1 MKEILNEQLIKLD
14 LAAKDKKSVF
24 QELTDVLVSAGKVS
38 DKELFMRDLWERE
51 ETGNTGFEDGIA
63 IPHAKS
69 AAVTSPAIA
78 VGVSKSGVEYGA
90 EDGQLSEIFFMIA
103 SPEHASDFHIKVLT
117 HLSSKIIE
125 PAFLEKLKHAK
136 DNQEALALISE
147 EKAQVQ
153 PNAGSKK
160 QEASKGFII
169 GVTGCPTGVAH
180 TYLAAESIE
189 KAAAEMGYEHKVETN
204 GSIGVRN
211 SPSQSDIE
219 RADAIV
225 VACDKQVDLNRFAG
239 KKVII
244 TGVKKA
250 IKEADKLIEQAL
262 QAPVYKGDKSASSQP
277 VGVVG
282 RGSSG
287 NDIYKY
293 LMNGVSH
300 MIPFVVVGGILI
312 ALSLAIGGEPTPGGL
327 AIPEG
332 SLWNKILDVG
342 VVGFTLMIPILAGYI
357 AYAIA
362 DRPGLAPGLIG
373 GWIANNG
380 SFYDASAGTG
390 FIGAIIAGLLVGY
403 FVKWIVSFNY
413 SKMIQPLVP
422 IMIAPIAGS
431 LFIAAVF
438 IFIIGAPIAG
448 IMETMNNVL
457 ANLSTG
463 NVIVIGIVIGL
474 MQGFDMGG
482 PFGKVAFLF
491 SVGLIAEGQT
501 QFMGAQAAAIPVAP
515 LGMALAAFI
524 GSKMNLFENEE
535 VENAKAATA
544 MGMVGISEGAIPF
557 AARDPFAV
565 IPANMIGS
573 AVACV
578 LGFSFGLTCN
588 VAHGGPIVVLLG
600 AFNKPLLALI
610 AMAIGVV
617 TTAAVAIMLKK
628 MRLNRIKK
636 QQMAQLA
643 TRIS

>member
-1 MKEILNEQLIKLD
+1 MMKEILNEQLIKLE
-14 LAAKDKKSVF
+14 LTATDKKSVF
-24 QELTDVLVSAGKVS
+24 QELADVLASAGKVS
-38 DKELFMRDLWERE
+38 DKDLFVRDLWERE

-69 AAVTSPAIA
+69 GAVMSPAIA
-78 VGVSKSGVEYGA
+78 VGISKTGIDYGA
-90 EDGQLSEIFFMIA
+90 EDGQPSEIFFMIA
-103 SPEHASDFHIKVLT
+103 SSEQASDFHIEVLAN
-117 HLSSKIIE
+117 LSSKIIE
-125 PAFLEKLKHAK
+125 PSFLENLKAAK
-136 DNQEALALISE
+136 TSEEALALIT
-147 EKAQVQ
+147 AT
-153 PNAGSKK
+153 N
-160 QEASKGFII
+160 QEDKPKHETNKGFII

-180 TYLAAESIE
+180 TYLAAESLE
-189 KAAAEMGYEHKVETN
+189 KAANELGYEHCVETN

-211 SPSQSDIE
+211 SPTQADIE

-239 KKVII
+239 KKVIV

-262 QAPVYKGDKSASSQP
+262 EAPIYQGDGKASTQSESVAGP
-277 VGVVG
+277 G
-282 RGSSG
+282 GSG
-287 NDIYKY
+287 KDLYKY

-332 SLWNKILDVG
+332 SLWNKILEVG
-342 VVGFTLMIPILAGYI
+342 VVGFTLMIPVLAGYI

-380 SFYDASAGTG
+380 SFYDAGAGTG

-438 IFIIGAPIAG
+438 IFIIGAPIAS

-463 NVIVIGIVIGL
+463 NVILIGIVIGL

-524 GSKMNLFENEE
+524 GSKMNLFEGEE

-600 AFNKPLLALI
+600 AFNKSLLALI
-610 AMAIGVV
+610 AMAIGVA
-617 TTAAVAIMLKK
+617 TTAFVAIMLKK
-628 MRLNRIKK
+628 MRLDRTKK
-636 QQMAQLA
+636 DQQTQLA
-643 TRIS
+643 TN

>member
-1 MKEILNEQLIKLD
+1 MMKEILNAQLIKLD
-14 LAAKDKKSVF
+14 LAATDKDAVF
-24 QELTDVLVSAGKVS
+24 NELADVLVNAGKVS
-38 DKELFMRDLWERE
+38 DKQQFVKDVWARE

-63 IPHAKS
+63 LPHAKS
-69 AAVTSPAIA
+69 ASVVSPAIA
-78 VGVSKSGVEYGA
+78 VGISKQGIEYGA
-90 EDGQLSEIFFMIA
+90 EDGQPSNIFFMIA
-103 SPEHASDFHIKVLT
+103 SPEKASNFHVEVLAK
-117 HLSSKIIE
+117 LSSKIVE
-125 PAFLEKLKHAK
+125 PTFLENLRRATS
-136 DNQEALALISE
+136 NEEALALLVADD
-147 EKAQVQ
+147 KASQ
-153 PNAGSKK
+153 PTVTAT
-160 QEASKGFII
+160 KGFII
-169 GVTGCPTGVAH
+169 GVTGCPVGVAH
-180 TYLAAESIE
+180 TYLAAEGIE
-189 KAAAEMGYEHKVETN
+189 NAAAEMGYECKVETN
-204 GSIGVRN
+204 GSVGVKN
-211 SPSQSDIE
+211 IPTEEEIA

-225 VACDKQVDLNRFAG
+225 VACDKQVDLNRFKG
-239 KKVII
+239 KRVII

-250 IKEADKLIEQAL
+250 IKDADKLIEQAL
-262 QAPVYKGDKSASSQP
+262 AAPLYAGDGKSSASQATTSP
-277 VGVVG
+277 S
-282 RGSSG
+282 GSG
-287 NDIYKY
+287 KDLYKY

-312 ALSLAIGGEPTPGGL
+312 AISLAIGGEPTPGGL

-342 VVGFTLMIPILAGYI
+342 VVGFTLMIPVLAGYI

-380 SFYDASAGTG
+380 SFYDADAGTG

-463 NVIVIGIVIGL
+463 NVIIIGLVIGL

-515 LGMALAAFI
+515 LGMALAAFL
-524 GSKMNLFENEE
+524 GSRMKLFEREE

-578 LGFSFGLTCN
+578 LGFTFGLTCN

-600 AFNKPLLALI
+600 AFNKPVLALL

-617 TTAAVAIMLKK
+617 TTAAVAITLKK
-628 MRLNRIKK
+628 IRYNKAQK
-636 QQMAQLA
+636 EQATQLA
-643 TRIS
+643 MS

>member
-1 MKEILNEQLIKLD
+1 MMKEILNAQLIKLD
-14 LAAKDKKSVF
+14 LAATDKDAVF
-24 QELTDVLVSAGKVS
+24 NELADVLVNAGKVS
-38 DKELFMRDLWERE
+38 DKQQFVKDVWARE

-63 IPHAKS
+63 LPHAKS
-69 AAVTSPAIA
+69 ASVVSPAIA
-78 VGVSKSGVEYGA
+78 VGISKQGIEYGA
-90 EDGQLSEIFFMIA
+90 EDGQPSNIFFMIA
-103 SPEHASDFHIKVLT
+103 SPEKASNFHVEVLAK
-117 HLSSKIIE
+117 LSSKIVE
-125 PAFLEKLKHAK
+125 PTFLENLRRATS
-136 DNQEALALISE
+136 NEEALALLVADD
-147 EKAQVQ
+147 KASQ
-153 PNAGSKK
+153 PTVTAT
-160 QEASKGFII
+160 KGFII
-169 GVTGCPTGVAH
+169 GVTGCPVGVAH
-180 TYLAAESIE
+180 TYLAAEGIE
-189 KAAAEMGYEHKVETN
+189 NAAAEMGYECKVETN
-204 GSIGVRN
+204 GSVGVKN
-211 SPSQSDIE
+211 IPTEEEIA

-225 VACDKQVDLNRFAG
+225 VACDKQVDLNRFKG
-239 KKVII
+239 KRVII

-250 IKEADKLIEQAL
+250 IKDADKLIEQAL
-262 QAPVYKGDKSASSQP
+262 AAPLYAGDGKPSASQATTSP
-277 VGVVG
+277 G
-282 RGSSG
+282 GSG
-287 NDIYKY
+287 KDLYKY

-312 ALSLAIGGEPTPGGL
+312 AISLAIGGEPTPGGL

-342 VVGFTLMIPILAGYI
+342 VVGFTLMIPVLAGYI

-380 SFYDASAGTG
+380 SFYDADAGTG

-463 NVIVIGIVIGL
+463 NVIIIGLVIGL

-515 LGMALAAFI
+515 LGMALAAFL
-524 GSKMNLFENEE
+524 GSRMKLFEREE

-578 LGFSFGLTCN
+578 LGFTFGLTCN

-600 AFNKPLLALI
+600 AFNKPVLALL

-617 TTAAVAIMLKK
+617 TTAAVAITLKK
-628 MRLNRIKK
+628 IRYNKAQK
-636 QQMAQLA
+636 EQATQLA
-643 TRIS
+643 MS

>member
-1 MKEILNEQLIKLD
+1 MMKEILNAQLIKLD
-14 LAAKDKKSVF
+14 LAATDKESVF
-24 QELTDVLVSAGKVS
+24 NELSQVLVDAGKVS
-38 DKELFMRDLWERE
+38 DPQQFVKDVWARE

-63 IPHAKS
+63 LPHAKS
-69 AAVTSPAIA
+69 SAVISPAIA
-78 VGVSKSGVEYGA
+78 VGISKQGIEYGA
-90 EDGQLSEIFFMIA
+90 EDGELSTIFFMIA
-103 SPEHASDFHIKVLT
+103 SPEQASNFHVEVLAK
-117 HLSSKIIE
+117 LSSKIIE
-125 PAFLEKLKHAK
+125 PSFLDSLKQA
-136 DNQEALALISE
+136 QTSEQALELLTAEEQSE
-147 EKAQVQ
+147 PVKTTV
-153 PNAGSKK
+153 N
-160 QEASKGFII
+160 KGFII
-169 GVTGCPTGVAH
+169 GVTGCPVGVAH
-180 TYLAAESIE
+180 TYLAAEGIE
-189 KAAAEMGYEHKVETN
+189 NAAAQMGYECKVETN
-204 GSIGVRN
+204 GSVGVKN
-211 SPSQSDIE
+211 TPTAEDIE

-225 VACDKQVDLNRFAG
+225 IACDKQVDLNRFKG
-239 KKVII
+239 KRVII

-250 IKEADKLIEQAL
+250 IRESEQLITQAL
-262 QAPVYKGDKSASSQP
+262 QAPLYQGDGKASTDQP
-277 VGVVG
+277 TVSPGG
-282 RGSSG
+282 TGK
-287 NDIYKY
+287 DLYKY

-327 AIPEG
+327 AIPQG

-362 DRPGLAPGLIG
+362 DRPGLAPGMIG

-380 SFYDASAGTG
+380 SFYDADAGTG

-438 IFIIGAPIAG
+438 IFIIGAPIAD
-448 IMETMNNVL
+448 IMDTMNKVL

-463 NVIVIGIVIGL
+463 NVIVIGMVIGL

-524 GSKMNLFENEE
+524 GSRMNLFEREE

-557 AARDPFAV
+557 AARDPFTA

-578 LGFSFGLTCN
+578 LGFMFGLTCS

-600 AFNKPLLALI
+600 AFNKPILALL

-617 TTAAVAIMLKK
+617 TTAAIAIVLKK
-628 MRLNRIKK
+628 MRLNRVKK
-636 QQMAQLA
+636 QQEAQLA
-643 TRIS
+643 IN

>member
-1 MKEILNEQLIKLD
+1 MMKEILNAQLIKLD
-14 LAAKDKKSVF
+14 LAATDKDAVF
-24 QELTDVLVSAGKVS
+24 NELADVLVNAGKVS
-38 DKELFMRDLWERE
+38 DKQQFVKDVWERE
-51 ETGNTGFEDGIA
+51 KTGNTGFEDGIA
-63 IPHAKS
+63 LPHAKS
-69 AAVTSPAIA
+69 ASVVSPAIA
-78 VGVSKSGVEYGA
+78 VGISKQGIEYGA
-90 EDGQLSEIFFMIA
+90 EDGQPSNIFFMIA
-103 SPEHASDFHIKVLT
+103 SPEKASNFHVEVLAK
-117 HLSSKIIE
+117 LSSKIVE
-125 PAFLEKLKHAK
+125 PTFLENLRRATS
-136 DNQEALALISE
+136 NEEALALLVADD
-147 EKAQVQ
+147 KASQ
-153 PNAGSKK
+153 PTVTAT
-160 QEASKGFII
+160 KGFII
-169 GVTGCPTGVAH
+169 GVTGCPVGVAH
-180 TYLAAESIE
+180 TYLAAEGIE
-189 KAAAEMGYEHKVETN
+189 NAAAEMGYECKVETN
-204 GSIGVRN
+204 GSVGVKN
-211 SPSQSDIE
+211 IPTEEEIA

-225 VACDKQVDLNRFAG
+225 VACDKQVDLNRFKG
-239 KKVII
+239 KRVII

-250 IKEADKLIEQAL
+250 IKDADKLIEQAL
-262 QAPVYKGDKSASSQP
+262 AAPLYAGDGKSSASQATTSP
-277 VGVVG
+277 G
-282 RGSSG
+282 GSG
-287 NDIYKY
+287 KDLYKY

-312 ALSLAIGGEPTPGGL
+312 AISLAIGGEPTPGGL

-342 VVGFTLMIPILAGYI
+342 VVGFTLMIPVLAGYI

-380 SFYDASAGTG
+380 SFYDADAGTG

-463 NVIVIGIVIGL
+463 NVIIIGLVIGL

-515 LGMALAAFI
+515 LGMALAAFL
-524 GSKMNLFENEE
+524 GSRMKLFEREE

-578 LGFSFGLTCN
+578 LGFTFGLTCN

-600 AFNKPLLALI
+600 AFNKPVLALL

-617 TTAAVAIMLKK
+617 TTAAVAITLKK
-628 MRLNRIKK
+628 IRYNKAQK
-636 QQMAQLA
+636 EQATQLA
-643 TRIS
+643 MS

>member
-1 MKEILNEQLIKLD
+1 MMKEILNAQLIKLD
-14 LAAKDKKSVF
+14 LAATDKDAVF
-24 QELTDVLVSAGKVS
+24 NELADVLVNAGKVS
-38 DKELFMRDLWERE
+38 DKQQFVKDVWARE

-63 IPHAKS
+63 LPHAKS
-69 AAVTSPAIA
+69 ASVVSPAIA
-78 VGVSKSGVEYGA
+78 VGISKQGIEYGA
-90 EDGQLSEIFFMIA
+90 EDGQPSNIFFMIA
-103 SPEHASDFHIKVLT
+103 SPEKASNFHVEVLAK
-117 HLSSKIIE
+117 LSSKIVE
-125 PAFLEKLKHAK
+125 PTFLENLRSATS
-136 DNQEALALISE
+136 NEEALALLVADD
-147 EKAQVQ
+147 KASQ
-153 PNAGSKK
+153 PTV
-160 QEASKGFII
+160 EATKGFII
-169 GVTGCPTGVAH
+169 GVTGCPVGVAH
-180 TYLAAESIE
+180 TYLAAEGIE
-189 KAAAEMGYEHKVETN
+189 NAAAEMGYECKVETN
-204 GSIGVRN
+204 GSVGVKN
-211 SPSQSDIE
+211 IPTEEEIA

-225 VACDKQVDLNRFAG
+225 VACDKQVDLNRFKG
-239 KKVII
+239 KRVII

-250 IKEADKLIEQAL
+250 IKDADKLIEQAL
-262 QAPVYKGDKSASSQP
+262 AAPLYAGDGKSSASQATMSP
-277 VGVVG
+277 G
-282 RGSSG
+282 GSG
-287 NDIYKY
+287 KDLYKY

-312 ALSLAIGGEPTPGGL
+312 AISLAIGGEPTPGGL

-342 VVGFTLMIPILAGYI
+342 VVGFTLMIPVLAGYI

-380 SFYDASAGTG
+380 SFYDADAGTG

-463 NVIVIGIVIGL
+463 NVIIIGLVIGL

-515 LGMALAAFI
+515 LGMALAAFL
-524 GSKMNLFENEE
+524 GSRMKLFEREE

-578 LGFSFGLTCN
+578 LGFTFGLTCN

-600 AFNKPLLALI
+600 AFNKPVLALL

-617 TTAAVAIMLKK
+617 TTAAVAITLKK
-628 MRLNRIKK
+628 IRYNKAQK
-636 QQMAQLA
+636 EQATQLA
-643 TRIS
+643 MS

>member
-1 MKEILNEQLIKLD
+1 MMKEILNEQLIKLE
-14 LAAKDKKSVF
+14 LTATDKASVF
-24 QELTDVLVSAGKVS
+24 QELADVLASAGNVS
-38 DKELFMRDLWERE
+38 DTEQFVRDLWERE
-51 ETGNTGFEDGIA
+51 ETGNTGFEGGIA
-63 IPHAKS
+63 LPHAKS
-69 AAVTSPAIA
+69 SAVTSPAIA
-78 VGVSKSGVEYGA
+78 VGISRTGVDYGA
-90 EDGQLSEIFFMIA
+90 EDGEPSEIFFMIA
-103 SPEHASDFHIKVLT
+103 SPEQASDFHIEVLAS
-117 HLSSKIIE
+117 LSSKIIE
-125 PAFLEKLKHAK
+125 PSFIKNLKAASTPR
-136 DNQEALALISE
+136 EALELITASNE
-147 EKAQVQ
+147 EV
-153 PNAGSKK
+153 K
-160 QEASKGFII
+160 QNPEASKGFII

-189 KAAAEMGYEHKVETN
+189 KAANEMGYEHKVETN

-211 SPSQSDIE
+211 SPTEADIE

-225 VACDKQVDLNRFAG
+225 VASDKQVELNRFAG

-244 TGVKKA
+244 TGVKAA
-250 IKEADKLIEQAL
+250 IKDAGDLVVQAL
-262 QAPVYKGDKSASSQP
+262 DAPVYEGEKKAASQSTRVSGP
-277 VGVVG
+277 G
-282 RGSSG
+282 GSG
-287 NDIYKY
+287 KDLYKY

-342 VVGFTLMIPILAGYI
+342 VVGFTLMIPVLAGYI

-380 SFYDASAGTG
+380 SFYDAGAGTG

-413 SKMIQPLVP
+413 SRMIQPLVP

-448 IMETMNNVL
+448 IMETMNSVL

-463 NVIVIGIVIGL
+463 NVIIIGIVIGL

-524 GSKMNLFENEE
+524 GSKMNLFEGEE

-557 AARDPFAV
+557 AARDPLAV

-578 LGFSFGLTCN
+578 LGFAFGLTCN

-600 AFNKPLLALI
+600 AFNKPMLALL
-610 AMAIGVV
+610 AMAIGAI
-617 TTAAVAIMLKK
+617 TTAFVAITLKK

-636 QQMAQLA
+636 QQTELA
-643 TRIS
+643 AS

>member
-1 MKEILNEQLIKLD
+1 MMKEILNAQLIKLD
-14 LAAKDKKSVF
+14 LAATDKDAVF
-24 QELTDVLVSAGKVS
+24 NELADVLVNAGKVS
-38 DKELFMRDLWERE
+38 DKQQFVKDVWARE

-63 IPHAKS
+63 LPHAKS
-69 AAVTSPAIA
+69 ASVVSPAIA
-78 VGVSKSGVEYGA
+78 VGISKKGIEYGA
-90 EDGQLSEIFFMIA
+90 EDGQPSNIFFMIA
-103 SPEHASDFHIKVLT
+103 SPEKASNFHVEVLAK
-117 HLSSKIIE
+117 LSSKIVE
-125 PAFLEKLKHAK
+125 PTFLENLRSATS
-136 DNQEALALISE
+136 NEEALALLVADD
-147 EKAQVQ
+147 KASQ
-153 PNAGSKK
+153 PTV
-160 QEASKGFII
+160 EATKGFII
-169 GVTGCPTGVAH
+169 GVTGCPVGVAH
-180 TYLAAESIE
+180 TYLAAEGIE
-189 KAAAEMGYEHKVETN
+189 NAAAEMGYECKVETN
-204 GSIGVRN
+204 GSVGVKN
-211 SPSQSDIE
+211 IPTEEEIA

-225 VACDKQVDLNRFAG
+225 VACDKQVDLNRFKG
-239 KKVII
+239 KRVII

-250 IKEADKLIEQAL
+250 IKDADKLIEQAL
-262 QAPVYKGDKSASSQP
+262 AAPLYAGDGKSSASQATTSP
-277 VGVVG
+277 G
-282 RGSSG
+282 GSG
-287 NDIYKY
+287 KDLYKY

-312 ALSLAIGGEPTPGGL
+312 AISLAIGGEPTPGGL

-342 VVGFTLMIPILAGYI
+342 VVGFTLMIPVLAGYI

-380 SFYDASAGTG
+380 SFYDADAGTG

-463 NVIVIGIVIGL
+463 NVIIIGLVIGL

-515 LGMALAAFI
+515 LGMALAAFL
-524 GSKMNLFENEE
+524 GSRMKLFEREE

-578 LGFSFGLTCN
+578 LGFTFGLTCN

-600 AFNKPLLALI
+600 AFNKPVLALL

-617 TTAAVAIMLKK
+617 TTAAVAITLKK
-628 MRLNRIKK
+628 IRYNKAQK
-636 QQMAQLA
+636 EQATQLA
-643 TRIS
+643 MS

>member
-1 MKEILNEQLIKLD
+1 MMKEILNAQLIKLD
-14 LAAKDKKSVF
+14 LAATDKESVF
-24 QELTDVLVSAGKVS
+24 NELSQVLADAGKVS
-38 DKELFMRDLWERE
+38 DQQQFIHDVWARE

-63 IPHAKS
+63 LPHAKS
-69 AAVTSPAIA
+69 SAVISPAIA
-78 VGVSKSGVEYGA
+78 VGISKQGIEYGA
-90 EDGQLSEIFFMIA
+90 EDGELSTIFFMIA
-103 SPEHASDFHIKVLT
+103 SPEQASNFHVEVLAK
-117 HLSSKIIE
+117 LSSKIIE
-125 PAFLEKLKHAK
+125 PSFLVRLKQA
-136 DNQEALALISE
+136 QTSEEALELLTAENQSE
-147 EKAQVQ
+147 PVQ
-153 PNAGSKK
+153 AV
-160 QEASKGFII
+160 ESKGFII
-169 GVTGCPTGVAH
+169 GVTGCPVGVAH
-180 TYLAAESIE
+180 TYLAAEGIE
-189 KAAAEMGYEHKVETN
+189 NAAALMGYECKVETN
-204 GSIGVRN
+204 GSVGVKN
-211 SPSQSDIE
+211 TPTPEDIE

-225 VACDKQVDLNRFAG
+225 IACDKQVDLNRFKG
-239 KKVII
+239 KRVII

-250 IKEADKLIEQAL
+250 IRDADKLITQAL
-262 QAPVYKGDKSASSQP
+262 EAPLYQGDGKSNSAQTVTSPGGKGKDL
-277 VGVVG
+277 
-282 RGSSG
+282 
-287 NDIYKY
+287 YKY

-312 ALSLAIGGEPTPGGL
+312 ALALAIGGEPTPGGL
-327 AIPEG
+327 AIPQG

-362 DRPGLAPGLIG
+362 DRPGLAPGMIG

-380 SFYDASAGTG
+380 SFYNAEAGTG

-438 IFIIGAPIAG
+438 IFIIGAPIAD
-448 IMETMNNVL
+448 IMDTMNNVL

-463 NVIVIGIVIGL
+463 NVIVIGMVIGL

-524 GSKMNLFENEE
+524 GSRMNLFEREE

-557 AARDPFAV
+557 AARDPFTV

-578 LGFSFGLTCN
+578 LGFMFGLTCS

-600 AFNKPLLALI
+600 AFNKPLLALL
-610 AMAIGVV
+610 AMAIGVI
-617 TTAAVAIMLKK
+617 TTAAVAIALKK
-628 MRLNRIKK
+628 MRYNKEIK
-636 QQMAQLA
+636 AQAASLA
-643 TRIS
+643 TN

>member
-1 MKEILNEQLIKLD
+1 MMKEILNQKLIKLD
-14 LAAKDKKSVF
+14 LLASDKNAVF
-24 QELTDVLVSAGKVS
+24 TELAEVLVNAGKVS
-38 DKELFMRDLWERE
+38 DKDQFVKDLWERE
-51 ETGNTGFEDGIA
+51 QTGNTGFEDGIA
-63 IPHAKS
+63 LPHAKS
-69 AAVTSPAIA
+69 SAVIEPAIA
-78 VGVSKSGVEYGA
+78 VGISKSGIEYGA
-90 EDGQLSEIFFMIA
+90 EDGEPSKIFFMIA
-103 SPEHASDFHIKVLT
+103 SPEQASDFHIEVLAK
-117 HLSSKIIE
+117 LSSKIIE
-125 PAFLEKLKHAK
+125 PSFLEDLQNA
-136 DNQEALALISE
+136 QTPEQALALLTAE
-147 EKAQVQ
+147 EDPVQ
-153 PNAGSKK
+153 ANPVEQN
-160 QEASKGFII
+160 KGFII

-189 KAAAEMGYEHKVETN
+189 KAATEMGYEHKVETN

-211 SPSQSDIE
+211 APTAEEIA

-225 VACDKQVDLNRFAG
+225 VACDKQVDLNRFQG
-239 KKVII
+239 KKVVI
-244 TGVKKA
+244 TGVKAA

-262 QAPVYKGDKSASSQP
+262 EAPLYEGDGKKTSSATTTAGP
-277 VGVVG
+277 G
-282 RGSSG
+282 GSG
-287 NDIYKY
+287 KDLYKY

-342 VVGFTLMIPILAGYI
+342 VVGFTLMIPVLAGYI

-380 SFYDASAGTG
+380 SFYDADAGTG

-413 SKMIQPLVP
+413 SKMLQPLVP

-448 IMETMNNVL
+448 IMDTMNGVL

-463 NVIVIGIVIGL
+463 NVILIGVVIGL

-524 GSKMNLFENEE
+524 GSKMNLFEGEE

-578 LGFSFGLTCN
+578 LGFTFGLTCN

-600 AFNKPLLALI
+600 AFNKPLLALL
-610 AMAIGVV
+610 AMAIGVMV
-617 TTAAVAIMLKK
+617 TAFVAISLKK
-628 MRLNRIKK
+628 LRLNKVKK
-636 QQMAQLA
+636 NQELKLA
-643 TRIS
+643 TH

>member
-1 MKEILNEQLIKLD
+1 MMKEILNAQLIKLD
-14 LAAKDKKSVF
+14 LAATDKESVF
-24 QELTDVLVSAGKVS
+24 NELSQVLVDAGKIS
-38 DKELFMRDLWERE
+38 DQQQFVKDVWARE

-63 IPHAKS
+63 LPHAKS
-69 AAVTSPAIA
+69 SAVISPAIA
-78 VGVSKSGVEYGA
+78 VGISKQGIEYGA
-90 EDGQLSEIFFMIA
+90 EDGEPSTIFFMIA
-103 SPEHASDFHIKVLT
+103 SPEQASNFHVEVLAK
-117 HLSSKIIE
+117 LSSKIIE
-125 PAFLEKLKHAK
+125 PAFLASLKAAK
-136 DNQEALALISE
+136 TNEEALALLTAEDKSE
-147 EKAQVQ
+147 PVQTLEK
-153 PNAGSKK
+153 
-160 QEASKGFII
+160 KGFII
-169 GVTGCPTGVAH
+169 GVTGCPVGVAH
-180 TYLAAESIE
+180 TYLAAEGIE
-189 KAAAEMGYEHKVETN
+189 NAAAQMGYECKVETN
-204 GSIGVRN
+204 GSVGVKN
-211 SPSQSDIE
+211 APTAEDIE

-225 VACDKQVDLNRFAG
+225 VACDKQVDLNRFKG
-239 KKVII
+239 KRVVI

-250 IKEADKLIEQAL
+250 IRESEQLITQAFEAPLYQ
-262 QAPVYKGDKSASSQP
+262 GDGKASTTQSTTSP
-277 VGVVG
+277 GG
-282 RGSSG
+282 TGK
-287 NDIYKY
+287 DLYKY

-327 AIPEG
+327 AIPQG

-362 DRPGLAPGLIG
+362 DRPGLAPGMIG

-380 SFYDASAGTG
+380 SFYNAEAGTG

-438 IFIIGAPIAG
+438 IFIIGAPIAD

-463 NVIVIGIVIGL
+463 NVIVIGMVIGL

-524 GSKMNLFENEE
+524 GSRMNLFEREE

-557 AARDPFAV
+557 AARDPFTV

-578 LGFSFGLTCN
+578 LGFMFGLTCS

-600 AFNKPLLALI
+600 AFNKPVLALL
-610 AMAIGVV
+610 AMAIGVI
-617 TTAAVAIMLKK
+617 TTAAVAIALKK
-628 MRLNRIKK
+628 VRYNKAKK
-636 QQMAQLA
+636 EQVAQLA
-643 TRIS
+643 TN

>member
-1 MKEILNEQLIKLD
+1 MMKEILNAQLIKLD
-14 LAAKDKKSVF
+14 LAATDKEAVF
-24 QELTDVLVSAGKVS
+24 NELADVLVNAGKVS
-38 DKELFMRDLWERE
+38 NKETFVKGLWERE
-51 ETGNTGFEDGIA
+51 ETGNTGFEDGVA
-63 IPHAKS
+63 LPHAKS
-69 AAVTSPAIA
+69 SAVISPAIA
-78 VGVSKSGVEYGA
+78 VGVSKTGIDYGA
-90 EDGQLSEIFFMIA
+90 EDGEPSKVFFMIA
-103 SPEHASDFHIKVLT
+103 SPEKASDFHVEVLAS
-117 HLSSKIIE
+117 LSSKIIE
-125 PAFLEKLKHAK
+125 PSFLEDLQNATSSE
-136 DNQEALALISE
+136 EALALFTTDE
-147 EKAQVQ
+147 TAQVAEPTGRQ
-153 PNAGSKK
+153 VP
-160 QEASKGFII
+160 SKGFII
-169 GVTGCPTGVAH
+169 GVTGCPVGVAH
-180 TYLAAESIE
+180 TYLAAEAIE
-189 KAAAEMGYEHKVETN
+189 TAAREMGFDYKVETN
-204 GSIGVRN
+204 GSVGVKN
-211 SPSQSDIE
+211 APTAEEIA

-225 VACDKQVDLNRFAG
+225 VACDKQVDMNRFAG
-239 KKVII
+239 KKVVV

-250 IKEADKLIEQAL
+250 IKNAETLIEQAL
-262 QAPVYKGDKSASSQP
+262 VAPPFAGDDKASQGTTAAAGPGGS
-277 VGVVG
+277 G
-282 RGSSG
+282 R
-287 NDIYKY
+287 DLYKY

-312 ALSLAIGGEPTPGGL
+312 AISLAFGGEATPGGL
-327 AIPEG
+327 VIPDG

-362 DRPGLAPGLIG
+362 DRPGLAPGMIG

-380 SFYDASAGTG
+380 SFYDADAGTG

-413 SKMIQPLVP
+413 NKMIQPLVP
-422 IMIAPIAGS
+422 IMIAPITGS

-448 IMETMNNVL
+448 IMETMNTVL

-463 NVIVIGIVIGL
+463 NIILIGLVIGL

-515 LGMALAAFI
+515 LGMALAAFV
-524 GSKMNLFENEE
+524 GSRMKLFEGEE

-544 MGMVGISEGAIPF
+544 MGLVGISEGAIPF

-573 AVACV
+573 AVACI
-578 LGFSFGLTCN
+578 LGFSFGLTSS

-600 AFNKPLLALI
+600 AFNKPVLALL
-610 AMAIGVV
+610 AMAIGAV
-617 TTAAVAIMLKK
+617 TTAAVAIALKK
-628 MRLNRIKK
+628 MRFNKVKK
-636 QQMAQLA
+636 QQAALA
-643 TRIS
+643 AS

>member
-1 MKEILNEQLIKLD
+1 MMKEILNAQLIKLD
-14 LAAKDKKSVF
+14 LAATDKDAVF
-24 QELTDVLVSAGKVS
+24 NELADVLVNAGKVS
-38 DKELFMRDLWERE
+38 DKQQFVKDVWARE

-63 IPHAKS
+63 LPHAKS
-69 AAVTSPAIA
+69 ASVVSPAIA
-78 VGVSKSGVEYGA
+78 IGISKQGIEYGA
-90 EDGQLSEIFFMIA
+90 EDGQPSNIFFMIA
-103 SPEHASDFHIKVLT
+103 SPEKASNFHVEVLAK
-117 HLSSKIIE
+117 LSSKIVE
-125 PAFLEKLKHAK
+125 PTFLENLRSATS
-136 DNQEALALISE
+136 NEEALALLVADD
-147 EKAQVQ
+147 KASQ
-153 PNAGSKK
+153 PTV
-160 QEASKGFII
+160 EATKGFII
-169 GVTGCPTGVAH
+169 GVTGCPVGVAH
-180 TYLAAESIE
+180 TYLAAEGIE
-189 KAAAEMGYEHKVETN
+189 NAAAEMGYECKVETN
-204 GSIGVRN
+204 GSVGVKN
-211 SPSQSDIE
+211 IPTEEEIA

-225 VACDKQVDLNRFAG
+225 VACDKQVDLNRFKG
-239 KKVII
+239 KRVII

-250 IKEADKLIEQAL
+250 IKDADKLIEQAL
-262 QAPVYKGDKSASSQP
+262 AAPLYAGDGKSSASQAITSP
-277 VGVVG
+277 G
-282 RGSSG
+282 GSG
-287 NDIYKY
+287 KDLYKY

-312 ALSLAIGGEPTPGGL
+312 AISLAIGGEPTPGGL

-342 VVGFTLMIPILAGYI
+342 VVGFTLMIPVLAGYI

-380 SFYDASAGTG
+380 SFYDADAGTG

-463 NVIVIGIVIGL
+463 NVIIIGLVIGL

-515 LGMALAAFI
+515 LGMALAAFL
-524 GSKMNLFENEE
+524 GSRMKLFEREE

-578 LGFSFGLTCN
+578 LGFTFGLTCN

-600 AFNKPLLALI
+600 AFNKPVLALL

-617 TTAAVAIMLKK
+617 TTAAVAITLKK
-628 MRLNRIKK
+628 IRYNKAQK
-636 QQMAQLA
+636 EQATQLA
-643 TRIS
+643 MS

>member
-1 MKEILNEQLIKLD
+1 MMKEILNEQLIKLE
-14 LAAKDKKSVF
+14 LTATDKASVF
-24 QELTDVLVSAGKVS
+24 QELADVLASAGNVS
-38 DKELFMRDLWERE
+38 DTEQFVRDLWERE
-51 ETGNTGFEDGIA
+51 ETGNTGFEGGIA
-63 IPHAKS
+63 LPHAKS
-69 AAVTSPAIA
+69 SAVTSPAIA
-78 VGVSKSGVEYGA
+78 VGISRTGVDYGA
-90 EDGQLSEIFFMIA
+90 EDGEPSEIFFMIA
-103 SPEHASDFHIKVLT
+103 SPEQASDFHIEVLAS
-117 HLSSKIIE
+117 LSSKIIE
-125 PAFLEKLKHAK
+125 PSFIKNLKAASTPR
-136 DNQEALALISE
+136 EALELITASNE
-147 EKAQVQ
+147 EV
-153 PNAGSKK
+153 K
-160 QEASKGFII
+160 QNPEASKGFII

-189 KAAAEMGYEHKVETN
+189 KAANEMGYEHKVETN

-211 SPSQSDIE
+211 SPTEADIE

-225 VACDKQVDLNRFAG
+225 VASDKQVELNRFAG

-244 TGVKKA
+244 TGVKAA
-250 IKEADKLIEQAL
+250 IKDAGDLVVQAL
-262 QAPVYKGDKSASSQP
+262 DAPVYEGEKKAASQSTRVSGP
-277 VGVVG
+277 G
-282 RGSSG
+282 GSG
-287 NDIYKY
+287 KDLYKY

-342 VVGFTLMIPILAGYI
+342 VVGFTLMIPVLAGYI

-380 SFYDASAGTG
+380 SFYDAGAGTG

-413 SKMIQPLVP
+413 SRMIQPLVP

-448 IMETMNNVL
+448 IMETMNSVL

-463 NVIVIGIVIGL
+463 NVIIIGIVIGL

-524 GSKMNLFENEE
+524 GSKMNLFEGEE

-557 AARDPFAV
+557 AASDPLAV

-578 LGFSFGLTCN
+578 LGFAFGLTCN

-600 AFNKPLLALI
+600 AFNKPMLALL
-610 AMAIGVV
+610 AMAIGAI
-617 TTAAVAIMLKK
+617 TTAFVAITLKK

-636 QQMAQLA
+636 QQTELA
-643 TRIS
+643 AS

>member
-1 MKEILNEQLIKLD
+1 MMKEILNAQLIKLD
-14 LAAKDKKSVF
+14 LAATDKDAVF
-24 QELTDVLVSAGKVS
+24 NELADVLVNAGKVS
-38 DKELFMRDLWERE
+38 DKQQFVKDVWARE

-63 IPHAKS
+63 LPHAKS
-69 AAVTSPAIA
+69 ASVVSPAIA
-78 VGVSKSGVEYGA
+78 VGISKQGIEYGA
-90 EDGQLSEIFFMIA
+90 EDGQPSNIFFMIA
-103 SPEHASDFHIKVLT
+103 SPEKASNFHVEVLAK
-117 HLSSKIIE
+117 LSSKIVE
-125 PAFLEKLKHAK
+125 PTFLENLRSATS
-136 DNQEALALISE
+136 NEEALALLVADD
-147 EKAQVQ
+147 KASQ
-153 PNAGSKK
+153 PTV
-160 QEASKGFII
+160 EATKGFII
-169 GVTGCPTGVAH
+169 GVTGCPVGVAH
-180 TYLAAESIE
+180 TYLAAEGIE
-189 KAAAEMGYEHKVETN
+189 NAAAEMGYECKVETN
-204 GSIGVRN
+204 GSVGVKN
-211 SPSQSDIE
+211 IPTEEEIA

-225 VACDKQVDLNRFAG
+225 VACDKQVDLNRFKG
-239 KKVII
+239 KRVII

-250 IKEADKLIEQAL
+250 IKDADKLIEQAL
-262 QAPVYKGDKSASSQP
+262 VAPLYAGDGKSSASQATTSP
-277 VGVVG
+277 G
-282 RGSSG
+282 GSG
-287 NDIYKY
+287 KDLYKY

-312 ALSLAIGGEPTPGGL
+312 AISLAIGGEPTPGGL

-342 VVGFTLMIPILAGYI
+342 VVGFTLMIPVLAGYI

-380 SFYDASAGTG
+380 SFYDADAGTG

-463 NVIVIGIVIGL
+463 NVIIIGLVIGL

-515 LGMALAAFI
+515 LGMALAAFL
-524 GSKMNLFENEE
+524 GSRMKLFEREE

-578 LGFSFGLTCN
+578 LGFTFGLTCN

-600 AFNKPLLALI
+600 AFNKPVLALL

-617 TTAAVAIMLKK
+617 TTAAVAITLKK
-628 MRLNRIKK
+628 IRYNKAQK
-636 QQMAQLA
+636 EQATQLA
-643 TRIS
+643 MS